1 VWNAFR
7 DDPYHGPRVV
17 WGREVNLLLLGL
29 AKQHDALASDSTA
42 AESPALAAYAR
53 TLEDA
58 LRKVDD
64 AVHASG
70 FKHAELWSYRI
81 ENGRL
86 VPTRYGTSSDIQ
98 LWSSTDLAVQYV
110 LQRRQTADSR
120 SKRETGSRKQE
131 AGSRKQ
137 EAGNRK
143 QETGNRKQELPRGE
157 GSLRRA
163 VPVSCFLLPVS
174 FQFRAPPYPRTS
186 ATACRSRDRR
196 RQWGRCGS

>member
-1 VWNAFR
+1 VWNPFR

-17 WGREVNLLLLGL
+17 WGREVNLILLGL
-29 AKQHDALASDSTA
+29 AKQLDALRADSTA
-42 AESPALAAYAR
+42 VESPSITAYAR

-64 AVHASG
+64 AVLASG

-110 LQRRQTADSR
+110 MSERKQKA
-120 SKRETGSRKQE
+120 ESRKQ
-131 AGSRKQ
+131 
-137 EAGNRK
+137 
-143 QETGNRKQELPRGE
+143 
-157 GSLRRA
+157 
-163 VPVSCFLLPVS
+163 
-174 FQFRAPPYPRTS
+174 
-186 ATACRSRDRR
+186 
-196 RQWGRCGS
+196 